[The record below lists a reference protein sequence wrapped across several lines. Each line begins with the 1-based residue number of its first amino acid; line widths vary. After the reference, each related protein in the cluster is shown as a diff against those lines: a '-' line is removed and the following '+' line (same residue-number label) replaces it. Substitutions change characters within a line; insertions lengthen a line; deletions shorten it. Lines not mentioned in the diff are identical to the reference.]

1 MTKPEMLRKLDGVLD
16 QLERERTFGSI
27 EIEIRDGKPVVMR
40 TTKTDKL
47 IDTGENNRAAKTYR

>member
-1 MTKPEMLRKLDGVLD
+1 MNKTDIMWKLDALFD
-16 QLERERTFGSI
+16 QLDRERTFGTI

-47 IDTGENNRAAKTYR
+47 TDTGENNRARTTYR